1 MVEGRGFHAAARGP
15 TSSASA
21 AAATSGSASGGR
33 GGDGGPALLSST
45 TAGAPSTSRRP
56 FSAAPLS
63 AAITAFSGPHITLQT
78 SVLARCGPPSNSTTT
93 RVGVIDHD
101 SSDSPCLSSSLLLS
115 ASTYAPLLSDVIA
128 AGKWDAAVRLCRF
141 AGAAPHWAALAH
153 AALAAKP
160 PQLGPLEEA
169 YAGLGAVDKVAYVVK
184 VRAVGSPVLRA
195 AALAQLRG
203 RVDEA
208 EDILL
213 SATPTP
219 LLYCALKLNIKAG
232 RWERALALVTQG
244 GDPRLA
250 ALADVCLWYRARHL
264 AALRAASGGGGGGDG
279 GAAAALFVGGEPL
292 AGYTALAAEVGP
304 LDEATVGRKRDE
316 ARRVEKGAG
325 PRAGGG
331 AERLH
336 AASRSISSSLPQGA
350 GAAAT
355 NHQPDSMDPGLAEI
369 KGMGAWDMAPTQQQR
384 QGQTAN
390 SMNSGGQPAAL
401 FFHDDAREAEELA
414 L

>member
-213 SATPTP
+213 GATPTP

-232 RWERALALVTQG
+232 RWGRALALVTQG

-264 AALRAASGGGGGGDG
+264 AALRAAS
-279 GAAAALFVGGEPL
+279 
-292 AGYTALAAEVGP
+292 
-304 LDEATVGRKRDE
+304 
-316 ARRVEKGAG
+316 
-325 PRAGGG
+325 GG

-384 QGQTAN
+384 QGQTVN